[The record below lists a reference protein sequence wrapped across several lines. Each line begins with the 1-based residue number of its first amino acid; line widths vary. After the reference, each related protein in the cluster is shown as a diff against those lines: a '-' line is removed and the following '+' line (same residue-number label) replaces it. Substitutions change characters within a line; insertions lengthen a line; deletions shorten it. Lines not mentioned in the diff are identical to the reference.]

1 MTKNGEKNRTEKER
15 QRAQKKRTKTLT
27 YLKRKNTELAH
38 EIEKKID
45 KMTLTQVEKDLA
57 DKFIKSLYRCATLS
71 LWSVGHEISLVTSLT
86 CGHKLCNICNW
97 SRQKKIRTKYFM
109 WFENNK
115 ELYRLMTTGKVVTKS
130 QYERKY
136 IDLPAEPVQYDLM
149 HLTLTVPHTVDGWKD
164 NKFYFKEL
172 IKCFNFLRK
181 KEEWLKWVYGGEYGV
196 ESSKNEQG
204 YHIHIHALLFVKRAK
219 QNRNQLHKIIL
230 RLWNSLTIDD
240 NANRGELTEYEITS
254 ILKGNRTLKRQ
265 EVANLSPKGATIINL
280 ETIYSVDEKGNKH
293 RNIEY
298 NSKAMLFAVMETIS
312 YHFKPKIFEQTE
324 TRHDIQAVIELLPLM
339 YRQILYKK
347 FGCLHGEKSLNIKD
361 DTLLDEYSEL
371 EENIEV
377 DENTGEIVDKRYFI
391 TNPMNIYLENNENI
405 RIKRN
410 AQNIIKLETNSS
422 SEAVNVLYQYYKK

>member
-1 MTKNGEKNRTEKER
+1 
-15 QRAQKKRTKTLT
+15 
-27 YLKRKNTELAH
+27 
-38 EIEKKID
+38 
-45 KMTLTQVEKDLA
+45 
-57 DKFIKSLYRCATLS
+57 
-71 LWSVGHEISLVTSLT
+71 
-86 CGHKLCNICNW
+86 
-97 SRQKKIRTKYFM
+97 
-109 WFENNK
+109 
-115 ELYRLMTTGKVVTKS
+115 
-130 QYERKY
+130 
-136 IDLPAEPVQYDLM
+136 
-149 HLTLTVPHTVDGWKD
+149 
-164 NKFYFKEL
+164 
-172 IKCFNFLRK
+172 
-181 KEEWLKWVYGGEYGV
+181 
-196 ESSKNEQG
+196 
-204 YHIHIHALLFVKRAK
+204 
-219 QNRNQLHKIIL
+219 
-230 RLWNSLTIDD
+230 
-240 NANRGELTEYEITS
+240 
-254 ILKGNRTLKRQ
+254 
-265 EVANLSPKGATIINL
+265 
-280 ETIYSVDEKGNKH
+280 KGNKH